1 MVDHDDHDDKYDIPT
16 QCIHFSAIVILQC
29 ALMGWFSAGIDGLT
43 TGKMLNPV
51 LTITMPD
58 FFANDSV
65 GILMQ

>member
-58 FFANDSV
+58 LLRTIAWGS
-65 GILMQ
+65 